1 MLKEYCSYPQRT
13 RRGLRYCDKE
23 ASRDMVKAIAELS
36 ESAKSLLEAV
46 GDASDVTLLRSWGN
60 RGDDLIYA
68 GTRRLLR
75 DYSYR
80 ECDIRKLDQTPEG
93 KTAIIAG
100 GGAWCRPF
108 HLIPEILP
116 AVAARFSR
124 VIVFPSSFDTEE
136 AAVREALSRTQAV
149 VFARER
155 ESYERIRHLC
165 DARLAHDT
173 AFFFDF
179 APYRSGFHQGVLNA
193 FRLDAEAS
201 GAPIPEENRDISIDC
216 ATLDRWLWTISRHDL
231 IRTDRAHVLIAAAM
245 LGRRVEY
252 RPSSYHKVPAIVEF
266 SISSDQVALIEE
278 KDSDGSGSSGP
289 ALEASI
295 IRGGR
300 LGTESSPL
308 EQRLAAREAELA
320 WASGELQES
329 RRALKAMRESWSW
342 RLTAPL
348 RVLLDLGLNLQRLL
362 RRTI

>member
-1 MLKEYCSYPQRT
+1 
-13 RRGLRYCDKE
+13 
-23 ASRDMVKAIAELS
+23 MVKAIAELS

-46 GDASDVTLLRSWGN
+46 GDTSDVTLLRSWGN

-80 ECDIRKLDQTPEG
+80 EYDIRNLNQAPEG
-93 KTAIIAG
+93 KTAIITG
-100 GGAWCRPF
+100 GGAWCKPY
-108 HLIPEILP
+108 HAIAEMLP
-116 AVAARFSR
+116 AVSARFSR

-136 AAVREALSRTQAV
+136 PLVRKVLSQTRAV

-155 ESYERIRHLC
+155 ESYEQIRPLC
-165 DARLAHDT
+165 DARLVHGA

-179 APYRSGFHQGVLNA
+179 TPFKSGFHQGVLNA
-193 FRLDAEAS
+193 FRLDTEAT
-201 GAPIPEENRDISIDC
+201 GAPIPEKNRDISQDC
-216 ATLDRWLWTISRHDL
+216 ATLDEWLWTISRHDL
-231 IRTDRAHVLIAAAM
+231 IRTDRAHVAIAAAL

-252 RPSSYHKVPAIVEF
+252 RPSSYHKMSAIVRF

-278 KDSDGSGSSGP
+278 RDSDGSGSSRP
-289 ALEASI
+289 APEASI
-295 IRGGR
+295 VRGGR
-300 LGTESSPL
+300 LETESSPL

-320 WASGELQES
+320 WASGELRES

-342 RLTAPL
+342 RLTSPL
-348 RVLLDLGLNLQRLL
+348 RVLLGLSLNLRRLL